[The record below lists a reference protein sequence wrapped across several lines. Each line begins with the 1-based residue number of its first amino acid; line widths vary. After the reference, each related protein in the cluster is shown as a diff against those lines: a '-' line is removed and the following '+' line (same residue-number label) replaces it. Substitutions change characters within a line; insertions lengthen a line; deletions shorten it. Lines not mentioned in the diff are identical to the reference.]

1 MHVPLHAGT
10 CRCVPLY
17 TQAGRF
23 LCGGMEGAEGIDDP
37 DRDGTAAE
45 LHDADHDV
53 FDVMW

>member
-1 MHVPLHAGT
+1 M
-10 CRCVPLY
+10 PLY